1 MCLVRFLNSNQIPR
15 RTTKADKYFGKRLD
29 FKDIKLQ
36 VKIRD
41 IHKIKKKK
49 NFIDISA
56 FAYQNKEKYPV
67 YVSK

>member
-49 NFIDISA
+49 EFHRH
-56 FAYQNKEKYPV
+56 
-67 YVSK
+67 